1 VRFESIVS
9 VAAVRATT
17 MAALL
22 ASGAAAAQSAA
33 QPGAAQPA
41 SVERAID
48 TVQQTQRASAASQQ
62 RVDRLDAETRQL
74 LERYR
79 AALWQAQQ
87 LKVYGAQIEELA
99 KTQGSERESLA
110 RQITEM
116 EKVERELLPLMLR
129 MIDSLEKFVDLD
141 LPFLQDERRERL
153 ANLRRVMADPEAGVS
168 DKYRRILEAYQIE
181 VDYGRTLGAE
191 RVEVEGRVMDQL
203 RVGRSALYA
212 LALDGAEAL
221 RWESDS
227 RKWLPLERGY
237 VSDVRHG
244 LRIARELV
252 SADLLRLPMAL
263 PEAAP

>member
-1 VRFESIVS
+1 MRSESLQSCAI
-9 VAAVRATT
+9 A
-17 MAALL
+17 AALL
-22 ASGAAAAQSAA
+22 ACSAAAAQAPS
-33 QPGAAQPA
+33 QPA
-41 SVERAID
+41 TVERAID

-62 RVDRLDAETRQL
+62 RVDRLDADTRQL

-79 AALWQAQQ
+79 AATWQAQQ
-87 LKVYGAQIEELA
+87 LKVYAAQIGELA
-99 KTQGSERESLA
+99 KTQGSERDSLQ
-110 RQITEM
+110 RQIGEM

-129 MIDSLEKFVDLD
+129 MIDSLEKFVELD
-141 LPFLQDERRERL
+141 LPFLEAERRERM
-153 ANLRRVMADPEAGVS
+153 ANLRRLMADPEAGVS

-212 LALDGAEAL
+212 LALDGTEAL
-221 RWESDS
+221 RWENDS

-237 VSDVRHG
+237 VNDVRHG
-244 LRIARELV
+244 LRIARELA

-263 PEAAP
+263 PEATP